1 MKNDPVKVDL
11 TTDEIIAKMRKLS
24 NDVYEGKIVTEDR
37 WPANGTG
44 GIWRAS
50 ILEASSHRDGAIY
63 KKNWGYWRPGRR
75 IDLADRTE
83 TVLDMNK
90 FSEAASSPCFPD
102 QECCLDHPTAEM
114 IQVFSLRLAKAL
126 FSFPNLS
133 SNSTMKKEDFPSYQN
148 VGTYMEY

>member
-114 IQVFSLRLAKAL
+114 IQVFSLRLVDGARPCAREQTIVEC
-126 FSFPNLS
+126 F
-133 SNSTMKKEDFPSYQN
+133 M
-148 VGTYMEY
+148 VVIMMVIR